1 MDAKKAL
8 KIKTGVV
15 KRSLKD
21 LESYTKEAAMQR
33 AKVDDLVAKKAG
45 EAEVKRAKAM
55 LQETLDVIP
64 SCERNL

>member
-1 MDAKKAL
+1 MDAKKSL
-8 KIKTGVV
+8 RIKSGVV

-21 LESYTKEAAMQR
+21 VESYAKEAAEQR
-33 AKVDDLVAKKAG
+33 AKVDELIGKKAG
-45 EAEVKRAKAM
+45 EAEVKRASAL